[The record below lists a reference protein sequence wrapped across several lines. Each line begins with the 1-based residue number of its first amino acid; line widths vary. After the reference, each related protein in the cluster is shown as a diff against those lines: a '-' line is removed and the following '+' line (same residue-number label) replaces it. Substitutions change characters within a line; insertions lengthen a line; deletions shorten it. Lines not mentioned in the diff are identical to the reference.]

1 MICKTY
7 QKDII
12 MNITY
17 DYYRIFYYVAK
28 YGSFTKAAEIIGNSQ
43 PNITRAMNN
52 LESQTGLKLFIR
64 NKRGIILTP
73 EGKQLFEHIKVAFF
87 HIFQAEE
94 EMKNNSSLTSG
105 NIVIGVSEI
114 ALHEVLLP
122 VLSNFYKKYP
132 NIKIQITNQST
143 PNTLEALRMSQVQ
156 FALVTTPFE
165 VKKPMKSVLIKEFD
179 ELLMASENFKE
190 LKNGSQS
197 LKNVINYPWISL
209 HPDTATRTYHE
220 KFFSDNGLKFEPQM
234 SVATTDQVLPMIKA
248 GLGIGFV
255 PKNMIESQA
264 GLINVKLDKKPNRR
278 SVCLVTDEGQP
289 LSAASLVLLEAIMGR
304 GSLPSASD

>member
-7 QKDII
+7 QKDMT

-64 NKRGIILTP
+64 NKRGIVLTP
-73 EGKQLFEHIKVAFF
+73 EGEQLFDHIKVAFL
-87 HIFQAEE
+87 HISQAEE
-94 EMKNNSSLTSG
+94 EMRNQSSLDSG
-105 NIVIGVSEI
+105 NIVIGASEI

-122 VLSNFYKKYP
+122 VLSEFYKKYP
-132 NIKIQITNQST
+132 NVKIQITNQST

-165 VKKPMKSVLIKEFD
+165 IKKPMKSIPIKEFD
-179 ELLMASENFKE
+179 ELLMASENFPE

-197 LKNVINYPWISL
+197 LKNITKYPWISL
-209 HPDTATRTYHE
+209 LPGTATRNYHE
-220 KFFSDNGLKFEPQM
+220 DFFADNCLEFKPQM

-255 PKNMIESQA
+255 PKNMMESTE
-264 GLINVKLDKKPNRR
+264 GLITVKLDKEPKRR
-278 SVCLVTDEGQP
+278 SVCLVTDEEHP
-289 LSAASLVLLEAIMGR
+289 LSAASLALLEVIKGMAGI
-304 GSLPSASD
+304 

>member
-1 MICKTY
+1 MICKAYHMDMT
-7 QKDII
+7 

-52 LESQTGLKLFIR
+52 LESQTGLQLFIR
-64 NKRGIILTP
+64 NKRGIVLTP
-73 EGKQLFEHIKVAFF
+73 EGEQLFDHIKVAFF
-87 HIFQAEE
+87 HIYQAEE
-94 EMKNNSSLTSG
+94 EMKNQSSLASG

-122 VLSNFYKKYP
+122 VLSEFNKKYP
-132 NIKIQITNQST
+132 NVKIQITNQST

-165 VKKPMKSVLIKEFD
+165 IKKPMKSILIKEFN
-179 ELLMASENFKE
+179 EFLMASESFTE
-190 LKNGSQS
+190 LRNGSQS
-197 LKNVINYPWISL
+197 LKNIAKYPWISL
-209 HPDTATRTYHE
+209 LPGTATRTYHE
-220 KFFSDNGLKFEPQM
+220 KFFADNCLEFEPQM
-234 SVATTDQVLPMIKA
+234 SVATTDQILPMVKA

-255 PKNMIESQA
+255 PENMMESTD
-264 GLINVKLDKKPNRR
+264 GLINVKLDKEPKRR
-278 SVCLVTDEGQP
+278 SVCLVTNEEHP
-289 LSAASLVLLEAIMGR
+289 LSVASLELIEVIKGMNGI
-304 GSLPSASD
+304 

>member
-7 QKDII
+7 QKDMT

-52 LESQTGLKLFIR
+52 LESQTGLQLFIR
-64 NKRGIILTP
+64 NKRGIVLTP
-73 EGKQLFEHIKVAFF
+73 EGEQLFDHIKVAFF
-87 HIFQAEE
+87 HIYQAEE
-94 EMKNNSSLTSG
+94 EMKNQSSLASG

-122 VLSNFYKKYP
+122 VLSEFNKKYP
-132 NIKIQITNQST
+132 NVKIQITNQST

-165 VKKPMKSVLIKEFD
+165 IKKPMKSILIKEFN
-179 ELLMASENFKE
+179 EFLMASESFTE
-190 LKNGSQS
+190 LRNGSQS
-197 LKNVINYPWISL
+197 LKNIAKYPWISL
-209 HPDTATRTYHE
+209 LPGTATRTYHE
-220 KFFSDNGLKFEPQM
+220 KFFADNCLEFEPQM
-234 SVATTDQVLPMIKA
+234 SVATTDQILPMVKA

-255 PKNMIESQA
+255 PENMMESTD
-264 GLINVKLDKKPNRR
+264 GLINVKLDKKPKRR
-278 SVCLVTDEGQP
+278 SVCLVTNEEHP
-289 LSAASLVLLEAIMGR
+289 LPAASLTLLEVIKGMAGI
-304 GSLPSASD
+304 